1 MSANDFVYKT
11 VELTGTS
18 TKSVEDAINIGVA
31 RAAKTLRQLEW
42 FEVIETRGQI
52 RDGKIAH
59 WQVTLKLG
67 MRLED

>member
-18 TKSVEDAINIGVA
+18 TKSVEDAVDTA
-31 RAAKTLRQLEW
+31 VKRAAKTLRQLDW
-42 FEVIETRGQI
+42 FEVVSTRGQL

-59 WQVTLKLG
+59 WQVTVKVG

>member
-18 TKSVEDAINIGVA
+18 TKSVEDAVDTA
-31 RAAKTLRQLEW
+31 VKRAAKTLRQLDW
-42 FEVIETRGQI
+42 FEVVSTRGQL

-59 WQVTLKLG
+59 WQVSIKVG

>member
-18 TKSVEDAINIGVA
+18 TKSVEDAVDTA
-31 RAAKTLRQLEW
+31 VKRAAKTLRHLEW
-42 FEVIETRGQI
+42 FEVLSTRGQL

-59 WQVTLKLG
+59 WQVSIKVG